1 MDTSSEQLAIA
12 IGKALGGGQASAY
25 NGTAFCQ
32 GRNHQMSYA
41 ISVHPRAFMWTAKE
55 LPDGRTRTF
64 DPRRLII
71 QTDGVDNP
79 YGLSI
84 ERIPFAFP
92 EAVQLSFPL
101 SLPIWG
107 RHLDD
112 YHPVA
117 SEVHGSDTTLLL
129 RHRLDPTI
137 FGSFT
142 FETESGIAKT
152 LLTSSTALK
161 LEREARPE
169 NGKHDFG
176 FVAGSDQAADFL
188 DRFHPEKNTQE

>member
-71 QTDGVDNP
+71 QTDGVDDP

-129 RHRLDPTI
+129 RHRLDSTI

-142 FETESGIAKT
+142 FDTQSGIAKT
-152 LLTSSTALK
+152 LLTPSTALK
-161 LEREARPE
+161 LVREVRPD

-188 DRFHPEKNTQE
+188 DRFHPEKDTQE

>member
-25 NGTAFCQ
+25 NGISYCQ
-32 GRNHQMSYA
+32 SGNHVASYA
-41 ISVHPRAFMWTAKE
+41 IAVHPRAFSWSATE

-64 DPRRLII
+64 EPRTLTI
-71 QTDGVDNP
+71 QTDGADD
-79 YGLSI
+79 YSLTI
-84 ERIPFAFP
+84 ERIPFSFP

-117 SEVHGSDTTLLL
+117 SEVHGPDTTLLL
-129 RHRLDPTI
+129 RHRMDPTI

-142 FETESGIAKT
+142 FETENGIAKA
-152 LLTSSTALK
+152 LLTPSHALK
-161 LEREARPE
+161 LEREARPD
-169 NGKHDFG
+169 NG
-176 FVAGSDQAADFL
+176 
-188 DRFHPEKNTQE
+188 

>member
-1 MDTSSEQLAIA
+1 VDSSSENLAIA

-25 NGTAFCQ
+25 EGAAFSQ
-32 GRNHQMSYA
+32 GLDHQV
-41 ISVHPRAFMWTAKE
+41 SVHPRAFTWSAKE
-55 LPDGRTRTF
+55 LPEGPTRTF

-71 QTDGVDNP
+71 QTDGVDDP

-101 SLPIWG
+101 SPPIWG

-117 SEVHGSDTTLLL
+117 AEVHGLDTTLLL
-129 RHRLDPTI
+129 RHRMDPTI

-142 FETESGIAKT
+142 FETESGIAKSFFT
-152 LLTSSTALK
+152 PSTAMK
-161 LEREARPE
+161 LDRETVPDH
-169 NGKHDFG
+169 GSYDFG
-176 FVAGSDQAADFL
+176 FVAGSGDADFQN
-188 DRFHPEKNTQE
+188 RFRPDQNTR

>member
-71 QTDGVDNP
+71 QTDGVDDP

-101 SLPIWG
+101 SVSKVKDPKIVESRRCLS
-107 RHLDD
+107 RS
-112 YHPVA
+112 VV
-117 SEVHGSDTTLLL
+117 SE
-129 RHRLDPTI
+129 PC
-137 FGSFT
+137 
-142 FETESGIAKT
+142 
-152 LLTSSTALK
+152 TS
-161 LEREARPE
+161 EAT
-169 NGKHDFG
+169 G
-176 FVAGSDQAADFL
+176 
-188 DRFHPEKNTQE
+188 

>member
-1 MDTSSEQLAIA
+1 MW
-12 IGKALGGGQASAY
+12 SA
-25 NGTAFCQ
+25 T
-32 GRNHQMSYA
+32 
-41 ISVHPRAFMWTAKE
+41 E
-55 LPDGRTRTF
+55 LPDGPTRTF
-64 DPRRLII
+64 DPRSLTL
-71 QTDGVDNP
+71 QTDGVDDFR
-79 YGLSI
+79 LSI
-84 ERIPFAFP
+84 DRIPFSFP

-117 SEVHGSDTTLLL
+117 CEVNGPDTTLLL
-129 RHRLDPTI
+129 RHRIDPTI

-152 LLTSSTALK
+152 LLTPTSALK
-161 LEREARPE
+161 LERELPPD

-176 FVAGSDQAADFL
+176 FVAGLGDPDLQNRLRPDEKTDQ
-188 DRFHPEKNTQE
+188 

>member
-25 NGTAFCQ
+25 TGTSYCQ
-32 GRNHQMSYA
+32 SGNHLVRYA
-41 ISVHPRAFMWTAKE
+41 VSVHPRAFMWSATE
-55 LPDGRTRTF
+55 LPDGPTRTF

-71 QTDGVDNP
+71 QTDGVDDP

-84 ERIPFAFP
+84 ERIPSAFP

-117 SEVHGSDTTLLL
+117 CEMNGSDTTLLL
-129 RHRLDPTI
+129 RHRIDPTI

-152 LLTSSTALK
+152 LLTPTTALK
-161 LEREARPE
+161 LERDLPPE
-169 NGKHDFG
+169 NGEHDFG
-176 FVAGSDQAADFL
+176 FVSGFGDPDLQNRLRPDEST
-188 DRFHPEKNTQE
+188 H